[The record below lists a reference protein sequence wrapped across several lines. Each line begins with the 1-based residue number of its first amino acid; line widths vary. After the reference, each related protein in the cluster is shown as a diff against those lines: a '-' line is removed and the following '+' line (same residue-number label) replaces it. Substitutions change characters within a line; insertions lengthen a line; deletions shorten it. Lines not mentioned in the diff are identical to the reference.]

1 MKGKAAGMLKSQRG
15 VGLIEIIIAM
25 LIFGL
30 GIAAAMRTLPDSN
43 VATTRARNISIATN
57 LAQEKIE
64 ILMGTPITSAELAAG
79 DHNDPGNPLERRF
92 TRTWTV
98 ADNVPL
104 VSMKRL
110 AVTVTYEG
118 GGNDRSVTLTTF
130 LTPRR

>member
-1 MKGKAAGMLKSQRG
+1 MLKSQKG
-15 VGLIEIIIAM
+15 VGLIEIIVAM
-25 LIFGL
+25 LIFGV

-43 VATTRARNISIATN
+43 RATSRARNVSVATN

-64 ILMGTPITSAELAAG
+64 ALMGTPLTSAELTAG
-79 DHNDPGNPLERRF
+79 THNDPRNPLERVF

-98 ADNVPL
+98 TDNVPL

-110 AVTVTYEG
+110 VVTVTYAG
-118 GGNDRSVTLTTF
+118 GGNDRAVTLTTF